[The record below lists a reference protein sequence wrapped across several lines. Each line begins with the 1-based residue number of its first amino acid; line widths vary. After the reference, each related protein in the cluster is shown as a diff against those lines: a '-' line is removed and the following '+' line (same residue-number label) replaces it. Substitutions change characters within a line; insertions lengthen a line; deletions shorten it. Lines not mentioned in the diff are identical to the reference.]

1 MIAALTA
8 WWNRVFAVLGRV
20 SMYRL
25 ALLCVGVLAAVAFL
39 LSFAGLSGP
48 TWAEILAT
56 TAVLVV
62 VCTAVDAASQ
72 RLLKLPWRVESSL
85 ITAGI
90 LLFVLRPSVTVLGLV
105 GIAIAGAVASISKY
119 VLAWRG
125 RHVFNPAAVGATVL
139 TLISAIS
146 GVTELGYSSWWVG
159 SPLFGPIVLL
169 LGVILVWRT
178 EKLRVIALFW
188 VVAIAVG
195 VVAVAVQYA
204 QQDVPM
210 DVWTIVGQQLW
221 SSPVLFLGAFML
233 SEPLTLPPR
242 RWQQLIIA
250 VVVGVLVGWAPLFG
264 TFPVGLGQERALL
277 VGNLVAFAFTVRAA
291 VRLVFEG
298 RAQLTP
304 TVRALTFR
312 ASRGFGFT
320 AGQFLELDVPHR
332 HPDARGTRR
341 EFSIV
346 SAPEDLPAVRIAFR
360 DGGGPQSSFKK
371 ALAEVEP
378 GQALAVTGVW
388 GDFVLPRH
396 SRDPLLMVAAGIGV
410 TPFISHLRHLTLTG
424 QHRDAVVVY
433 VARDAAELAF
443 RDDLE
448 QSGVRVIAFTRDEPA
463 GMPENW
469 FWAQGARLDAQTLR
483 RAVPDIGRRHAYASG
498 PAALLA
504 DLAPTLQQARS
515 ITTDAFSGY

>member
-25 ALLCVGVLAAVAFL
+25 ALLSVGVLAAVAFL
-39 LSFAGLSGP
+39 LSLAELAGPS
-48 TWAEILAT
+48 WIEILAT
-56 TAVLVV
+56 AAVLVA

-90 LLFVLRPSVTVLGLV
+90 LLFVLRPSATVLGLV
-105 GIAIAGAVASISKY
+105 GIAIAGAVASVSKY

-139 TLISAIS
+139 TLISATS
-146 GVTELGYSSWWVG
+146 GVAELGYSSWWVG

-195 VVAVAVQYA
+195 VVAVATQYA
-204 QQDVPM
+204 QQGVPM
-210 DVWTIVGQQLW
+210 EVWTLVGQQLW

-242 RWQQLIIA
+242 RWQQLIVA

-264 TFPVGLGQERALL
+264 TFPVGLGQERAVLI
-277 VGNLVAFAFTVRAA
+277 GNLIAFAFAVRAA

-298 RAQLTP
+298 RVQLTP

-346 SAPEDLPAVRIAFR
+346 SAPEDLPTVRIAFR

-371 ALAEVEP
+371 ALAAVEP

-410 TPFISHLRHLTLTG
+410 TPFISHLRHLTQTG

-463 GMPENW
+463 DMPENW

-483 RAVPDIGRRHAYASG
+483 RAVPDIGERHAYASG
-498 PAALLA
+498 PAGLLA

>member
-1 MIAALTA
+1 MIAALNA
-8 WWNRVFAVLGRV
+8 WWNRVFAVIGRV

-25 ALLCVGVLAAVAFL
+25 ALLSLAALAAIAFL
-39 LSFAGLSGP
+39 LSLVGLAGPS
-48 TWAEILAT
+48 WAEILAT
-56 TAVLVV
+56 AAVLVV
-62 VCTAVDAASQ
+62 VSTVVDAAAQ
-72 RLLKLPWRVESSL
+72 RLLKLPWRLESSL

-90 LLFVLRPSVTVLGLV
+90 LLFVLRPSATIIGLF
-105 GIAIAGAVASISKY
+105 GIAIAAAVAAASKY

-146 GVTELGYSSWWVG
+146 GAYELGGSSWWIG

-169 LGVILVWRT
+169 LGVLVVWRT

-188 VVAIAVG
+188 VVAIGVG
-195 VVAVAVQYA
+195 VVVVSIQYA
-204 QQDVPM
+204 ASSVPM
-210 DVWTIVGQQLW
+210 GVWTVFVQQLW
-221 SSPVLFLGAFML
+221 SSPILFLGAFML

-242 RWQQLIIA
+242 RWQQFIVA
-250 VVVGVLVGWAPLFG
+250 TVVGVLVGWAPLFG
-264 TFPVGLGQERALL
+264 DFPVGLGQERAVL
-277 VGNLVAFAFTVRAA
+277 VGNLIAFAFAVRAA
-291 VRLVFEG
+291 VRLVFES

-304 TVRALTFR
+304 TVRELTFR
-312 ASRGFGFT
+312 ASRGFTFV

-346 SAPEDLPAVRIAFR
+346 SAPDDLPTVRIAFR

-371 ALAEVEP
+371 ALAAVEP
-378 GQALAVTGVW
+378 GEGLAVTGVW

-396 SRDPLLMVAAGIGV
+396 SGDPLLMVAAGIGV
-410 TPFISHLRHLTLTG
+410 TPFISHLRHLAQTG
-424 QHRDAVVVY
+424 QNRDVVVVY
-433 VARDAAELAF
+433 VAKESSELAF

-448 QSGVRVIAFTRDEPA
+448 RSGVRVIVFTRDEPSR
-463 GMPENW
+463 MPENW
-469 FWAQGARLDAQTLR
+469 FWAHGARLDAETLR
-483 RAVPDIGRRHAYASG
+483 RAVPDIAQRHAYASG
-498 PAALLA
+498 PAGLLA